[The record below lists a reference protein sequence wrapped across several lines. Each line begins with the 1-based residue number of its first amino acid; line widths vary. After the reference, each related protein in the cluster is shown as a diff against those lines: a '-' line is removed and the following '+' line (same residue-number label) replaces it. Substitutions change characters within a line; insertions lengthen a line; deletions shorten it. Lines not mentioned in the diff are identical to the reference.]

1 MRWFN
6 PEFEMTI
13 KVTFVTY
20 DDINVRDLINIKDL
34 MTDVPKALSDA
45 LADTLEGEAL
55 AVTGAVK
62 SVAVDVTNMAYKEQ
76 EWT

>member
-6 PEFEMTI
+6 PEFEMTV

-20 DDINVRDLINIKDL
+20 EDASVRDLINIKDL

-55 AVTGAVK
+55 AVTGSVK
-62 SVAVDVTNMAYKEQ
+62 SVAVDVTSMTYKEQ
-76 EWT
+76 

>member
-1 MRWFN
+1 MKSFN

-20 DDINVRDLINIKDL
+20 EDANVRDFINIKDL

-55 AVTGAVK
+55 AVTGSVK
-62 SVAVDVTNMAYKEQ
+62 SVAVDVTSMTYKEQ
-76 EWT
+76 